1 MWNFTEMVSSPLAYL
16 LQIISLLI
24 PVLLL
29 VHMHYDA
36 KYRNTTLSVLWYIC
50 GIIFPF
56 VTIIVYISKRKK
68 FPAPETKTCSQCGK
82 QYPEGFTMCNSCLIE
97 LPANNENDKDKQRKV
112 AATTF
117 LSFWIFLVISTSL
130 TGFLGINAVSEFF
143 DVLDEYSFVRPALTD
158 ENGDSVY
165 YDKMG
170 NKYDDPFDVIIY
182 GENGEKYIYLEEELE
197 DLYFSYYVDENG
209 KKYESTNC
217 YVNEDGFFVYNEE
230 LELLC
235 DDDPDYNDAFSED
248 ENDTYMYYE
257 NPYVDEN
264 GDLYYWAEEAIWN
277 EKGELITA
285 ENDPTI
291 TE

>member
-1 MWNFTEMVSSPLAYL
+1 MWIFAEMVSSPLAYL

-248 ENDTYMYYE
+248 ENDTYRYYE